1 MFNTLDSDKQRNI
14 AEEMDKVPT
23 DIAKRLEDMRTR
35 CAF

>member
-1 MFNTLDSDKQRNI
+1 MYNSLEAEKQRDI
-14 AEEMDKVPT
+14 ADEMDKTPT